1 MTPTRLAPLFALLL
15 GLALAWPA
23 AAQPSDAAGAATKK
37 VLRVSYRS
45 AETSFDPA
53 KISDLYSRDTTQHI
67 FEAPYRFDPLARPAV
82 VRPLTADGMPVGSPD
97 FKTWTVKIRPGIY
110 FASDPAFKG
119 QKRELTAQ
127 DYVYAYL
134 RVIDPATKSPSWG
147 GLEAGGYVGV
157 VEARKAAI
165 ASKQPFNYDQTIEGI
180 RALDRYTLQFKF
192 KDPQPRFA
200 EGMTDSSILGAQARE
215 VVEFYG
221 DQIDAHP
228 VGTGPF
234 RLKQWRRNSLI
245 VLERNPDFRDERY
258 DAQPAAD
265 DTEGQAILARFKGR
279 RLPMVDEV
287 HISIIEESQPRWLT
301 FLNAD
306 IDVLGTLTSPLPS
319 EFVPQAIP
327 NGKLA
332 PNLARRGIGVG
343 RQLNADVT
351 MMYFNMEDPVVGG
364 YSPERVALRRAIS
377 LGQNIEAIIGIYRG
391 EAIAAQ
397 SPISPHT
404 TGYDP
409 AFKSEM
415 SDYSVPRAKALL
427 DLYGY
432 VDRDGDGWREQP
444 DGKPLVIERATQPDQ
459 IYREFDTV
467 WKKDMDALGIRTVL
481 KTNQW
486 PENLKAAR
494 AGKLQVWSLGSSASA
509 RDGQGALWRL
519 HGPQGGGQNLA
530 RFKNAEFDALFD
542 RMQAL
547 PDGPER
553 EALFRQAKLI
563 AVAYMPY
570 RNLVHRVSA
579 DLWHPWVIGFRRPAF
594 SSQWYMSVDI
604 DPSKRPAK

>member
-1 MTPTRLAPLFALLL
+1 MKFLRFAPLIALVL
-15 GLALAWPA
+15 GLAQPA
-23 AAQPSDAAGAATKK
+23 DAQQPGASEAAPKK

-45 AETSFDPA
+45 SETSFDPA

-67 FEAPYRFDPLARPAV
+67 FEAPYRYDPLARPAK
-82 VRPLTADGMPVGSPD
+82 VRPLTAEGMPVGTPD

-110 FASDPAFKG
+110 FADDPAFKG
-119 QKRELTAQ
+119 KKRELTAQ

-134 RVIDPATKSPSWG
+134 RVIDPANKSPSWG
-147 GLEAGGYVGV
+147 GLEAGAYVGV

-165 ASKQPFNYDQTIEGI
+165 ASQRGFDYDQTIEGI
-180 RALDRYTLQFKF
+180 RALDRYTLQFRF
-192 KDPQPRFA
+192 KEPRPRFA
-200 EGMTDSSILGAQARE
+200 EGLTASDIFGGQARE

-221 DQIDAHP
+221 EQIDAHP
-228 VGTGPF
+228 VGTGAF

-245 VLERNPDFRDERY
+245 VLERNPDYRDVRY
-258 DAQPAAD
+258 DGEPAAD
-265 DTEGQAILARFKGR
+265 DAEGQAILARLKGR

-287 HISIIEESQPRWLT
+287 HISIIEESQPRWLS

-306 IDVLGTLTSPLPS
+306 IDLLGTLASPLPS

-327 NGKLA
+327 NGQLA
-332 PNLARRGIGVG
+332 PNLARRGVGVA
-343 RQLNADVT
+343 RQLNADTT
-351 MMYFNMEDPVVGG
+351 MMYFNMDDPLVGG
-364 YSPERVALRRAIS
+364 YTPERVALRRAIS

-391 EAIAAQ
+391 EAIPAQ

-415 SDYSVPRAKALL
+415 SDYNPARAKALL
-427 DLYGY
+427 DLFGY
-432 VDRDGDGWREQP
+432 VDRNGDGWREQP

-467 WKKDMDALGIRTVL
+467 WKKDMNALGIRTVL

-494 AGKLQVWSLGSSASA
+494 AGKLQVWSVGSSASDP
-509 RDGQGALWRL
+509 DGQGALWRL
-519 HGPQGGGQNLA
+519 HGPQAGGQNLA
-530 RFKNAEFDALFD
+530 RFRNAEFDAMFD

-553 EALFRQAKLI
+553 DALFRQAKLI

-579 DLWHPWVIGFRRPAF
+579 DLWHPWVIGFRRAAF
-594 SSQWYMSVDI
+594 ASQWYQSVDI
-604 DPSKRPAK
+604 DPSKRPAR